1 VALLSIVEVVEGGAV
16 LLEGEEVDLVA
27 DSLEVV
33 SVIESVVLTRGVEL
47 VIAGSLELLSDVVVT
62 TRSELVCES
71 IVVVAW
77 LAVVLDWTGMLVDL
91 PCDVID

>member
-47 VIAGSLELLSDVVVT
+47 VIAGSLELLSVVVVT
-62 TRSELVCES
+62 ARSELVCES
-71 IVVVAW
+71 IVVVTW
-77 LAVVLDWTGMLVDL
+77 LAVVLDWSEMLVDL